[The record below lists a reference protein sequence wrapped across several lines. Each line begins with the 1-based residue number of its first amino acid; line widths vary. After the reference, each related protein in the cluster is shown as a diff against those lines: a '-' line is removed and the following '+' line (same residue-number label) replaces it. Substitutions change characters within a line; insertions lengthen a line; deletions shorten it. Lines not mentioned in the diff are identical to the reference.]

1 MEYRWKGTVFAKA
14 DATAVGQE
22 LEKLELDGEFSRRD
36 IVRFAKHNEDSELYK
51 CFEWDD
57 TIAGEKYREHQA
69 GLILSSISIVVS
81 RDDKEEETTR
91 AYVSIKNV
99 DGERKHKNI
108 ARVLEVDDEYQ
119 QLKRKAYSELN
130 NCKERYEKLIEL
142 EDLKEIVFEL
152 YNSI

>member
-1 MEYRWKGTVFAKA
+1 MEYRWKSAVFAKA

-22 LEKLELDGEFSRRD
+22 LEKLELDGELSRGD
-36 IVRFAKHNEDSELYK
+36 IVRFAKYNEDSELYK